1 MKKTTL
7 ILIISILVIVGCAV
21 FTRSYVGFDSKIKD
35 LFGSITQKVIK
46 VDQQVVT
53 RRTVVSEESAVISM
67 VEKASPSVVSIVA
80 KRTSFDPFRG
90 PMTQESGIGTGF
102 VVDKKGTI
110 LTNKHVVSDT
120 GTKFT
125 VLTKDGKTYNV
136 LKINLDPSNDL
147 AILKTDAIG
156 LTPIEL
162 GDSDSIK
169 LGQTVIAIGNALG
182 RFTNTVTKGVVSGIG
197 RGITASANAYSAGES
212 LENVIQTDAALNPGN
227 SGGPLIDLDG
237 RVIGVNVA
245 VASGTENIG
254 FSIPINTIK
263 PVLEEFEASGKISR
277 PFIGIEY
284 ILISKDVALMN
295 KVPEGA
301 YVRSVIAGSAAEEA
315 GLLAGDIITEID
327 GEKVSDANPLAK
339 IIQKHKVGDKITL
352 IIDRNGDIKT
362 LSATLKE
369 AATE

>member
-1 MKKTTL
+1 
-7 ILIISILVIVGCAV
+7 
-21 FTRSYVGFDSKIKD
+21 
-35 LFGSITQKVIK
+35 
-46 VDQQVVT
+46 
-53 RRTVVSEESAVISM
+53 M
-67 VEKASPSVVSIVA
+67 VAKASPSVVSIVA

-90 PMTQESGIGTGF
+90 PMVQESGIGTGF
-102 VVDKKGTI
+102 VIDKKGTI

-125 VLTKDGKTYNV
+125 VLSKDGKTYNV
-136 LKINLDPSNDL
+136 LQINLDPSNDL
-147 AILKTDAIG
+147 AILKTDATD
-156 LTPIEL
+156 LDPIEL
-162 GDSDSIK
+162 GDSDGIK
-169 LGQTVIAIGNALG
+169 LGQTVVAIGNALG

-197 RGITASANAYSAGES
+197 RGITASASPFSAGEA

-245 VASGTENIG
+245 IASGTENIG

-263 PVLEEFEASGKISR
+263 PVLEEFEKSGKISR

-295 KVPEGA
+295 SVPEGA
-301 YVRSVIAGSAAEEA
+301 YVKSVVTGSAAEEA
-315 GLLAGDIITEID
+315 GLLSGDIITEID
-327 GEKVSDANPLAK
+327 GEKVNDGNPLAK
-339 IIQKHKVGDKITL
+339 IIQKHKVGDRIQL
-352 IIDRNGDIKT
+352 SVDRNGNAKT

-369 AATE
+369 SATE